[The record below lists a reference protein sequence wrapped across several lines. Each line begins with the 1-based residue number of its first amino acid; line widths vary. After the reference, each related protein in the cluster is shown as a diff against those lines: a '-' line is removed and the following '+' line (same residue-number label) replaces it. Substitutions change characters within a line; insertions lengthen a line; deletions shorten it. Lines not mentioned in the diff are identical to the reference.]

1 MSMPSKSDALLG
13 RIAVEKGLLTGAQLE
28 EGLREQ
34 ERSPRSLEDILV
46 ARGWVK
52 SDDLPALRQ
61 EHERRSHALETFRQM
76 QKVEYLF
83 GQLLVKN
90 NLATQLQINKCL
102 EIQQKLADKGVHPLP
117 RLGELL
123 VEHGFVD
130 ARTVSDVLR
139 MQDKDVLFCTR
150 CARQYNVVGVEPD
163 RVYKCRQCDGPL
175 VRRATLESL
184 RAEDTMF
191 GFELPS
197 DGGPAKPA

>member
-1 MSMPSKSDALLG
+1 MPSKRDALLG
-13 RIAVEKGLLTGAQLE
+13 RIAVEKGFLTGAQLE
-28 EGLREQ
+28 EGLKEQ
-34 ERSPRSLEDILV
+34 ERSPRSLEEILV

-52 SDDLPALRQ
+52 SGDLPALRE
-61 EHERRSHALETFRQM
+61 EHERRSRALETFRQM

-90 NLATQLQINKCL
+90 NYATQLQINKCL
-102 EIQQKLADKGVHPLP
+102 ELQQKMADKGVYPLP

-130 ARTVSDVLR
+130 ARTVADVLR

-150 CARQYNVVGVEPD
+150 CARQYNVVGAEPG
-163 RVYKCRQCDGPL
+163 RTYKCWECDGPL
-175 VRRATLESL
+175 ERRTTPESL